1 MEDLNIKIRNN
12 DIIWKHLPTAHCV
25 CFLVRL
31 KGCLANFKLILELH
45 QFQKELL
52 YYVRQASEGYH
63 SVYDLGVD
71 KRKLTAVSVELTI
84 GGYMPTEK

>member
-1 MEDLNIKIRNN
+1 MDIGVEDLNIKKRNN

-31 KGCLANFKLILELH
+31 KGCLKLILERH

-63 SVYDLGVD
+63 YGPIV
-71 KRKLTAVSVELTI
+71 
-84 GGYMPTEK
+84 